1 MQEKAKEKEAK
12 SNKEKLTE
20 VQKSP
25 PPQAPPPLPKT
36 QHDKH
41 HQDEKPQQLDK
52 RQHDAPSPDIPPHR
66 NLNPEQ
72 IAIMDLTSKVEK
84 MDLEAHKT
92 ADRLSEIGGQKD
104 ALERDVAT
112 MKTENDRLRFVKYTN
127 VQIFH
132 LCFKNAVFSYE
143 LKTRM
148 RYPASLFPLAVKV
161 SSRNLVVFFKQLLTE
176 DCTYF
181 SSGRPL

>member
-12 SNKEKLTE
+12 SNKENQTE
-20 VQKSP
+20 EQKAQP
-25 PPQAPPPLPKT
+25 PPPAQD
-36 QHDKH
+36 DKQ

-52 RQHDAPSPDIPPHR
+52 RQQDAPSPDIPPHR

-112 MKTENDRLRFVKYTN
+112 MKTENDRLRFEKECIVNTSIVIRDY
-127 VQIFH
+127 
-132 LCFKNAVFSYE
+132 
-143 LKTRM
+143 
-148 RYPASLFPLAVKV
+148 
-161 SSRNLVVFFKQLLTE
+161 
-176 DCTYF
+176 
-181 SSGRPL
+181 